1 MGEAFQDDANSP
13 TAGRGPRDWA
23 ALHPQPPND
32 PAGACAR
39 VLDGDEITHRV
50 ETDLPYLA
58 CVLGG
63 RAARHLFLP
72 CNNFDGIDQQGLLA
86 FPRRDTLGE

>member
-1 MGEAFQDDANSP
+1 L
-13 TAGRGPRDWA
+13 RDRTTVRA
-23 ALHPQPPND
+23 ADQIS
-32 PAGACAR
+32 GG
-39 VLDGDEITHRV
+39 LDRLLDLAVIVRHCEHDEPGHAQITHRV